1 VIARPVDRRENYVKR
16 CVGLPGQT
24 LEIKDRIVYLDGV
37 ANKEPDNVEYRYLVK
52 VHKPIPD
59 DLAHDLGISYEDMA
73 YYYPDAKMYN
83 IPLTPK
89 VKDALAA
96 RKDIVISIE
105 DVPGDDAGGLY
116 PVNKFTGWTTDNYG
130 PVWIP

>member
-1 VIARPVDRRENYVKR
+1 MSKR
-16 CVGLPGQT
+16 A
-24 LEIKDRIVYLDGV
+24 K
-37 ANKEPDNVEYRYLVK
+37 KSRYWVK

-73 YYYPDAKMYN
+73 YYYGDRKAYN

-89 VKDALAA
+89 AKEALAA

-116 PVNKFTGWTTDNYG
+116 PVNKPTGWTTDNYG
-130 PVWIP
+130 PVWIPKT